1 MNPPAIPS
9 GVLALM
15 GDAVRRHREAERR
28 CLDLLLAEGFQ
39 LVLLPVLEYEQDQ
52 PGAGYRFV
60 DRSGQVV
67 ALRTD
72 FTPLA
77 ARVLAPTLD
86 ALALP
91 LSVCYSG
98 EVVRPQPHRLR
109 QLPELYQL
117 GFERY
122 GVSAGAAA
130 SLALTLRLAQA
141 TGVDVGSCHV
151 TVSVAGMA
159 QQILA
164 RILGE
169 VPGAELVELMRVRD
183 LDGLREATGVAGA
196 PLAALESALF
206 DGRDSDWAE
215 TLGVRDE
222 VEGLVPVLEE
232 AAAGGVP
239 ASIEVAPRLAGDY
252 YRGAVFSLWGRRTR
266 AVIAGGG
273 DYVVALG
280 RGAVSASGAC
290 LSLGI
295 TLEEAALPPNPGTG
309 DRGPG
314 TGGDETGHTAGRSSR
329 EPVARSP
336 VPGPRSPEGEGGGC

>member
-1 MNPPAIPS
+1 MNAPAIPS

-15 GDAVRRHREAERR
+15 GGAVSRQREAERR

-39 LVLLPVLEYEQDQ
+39 LVLLPVLEYEQEQ

-77 ARVLAPTLD
+77 ARVLAPTL
-86 ALALP
+86 ASAALP
-91 LSVCYSG
+91 LEVCYAG

-122 GVSAGAAA
+122 GVAAGAAS
-130 SLALTLRLAQA
+130 SLALTLRLAREA
-141 TGVDVGSCHV
+141 GVDVAACHV
-151 TVSVAGMA
+151 TASVAG
-159 QQILA
+159 LA
-164 RILGE
+164 ERMLAGVLGKPPAEE
-169 VPGAELVELMRVRD
+169 VVELMRVRD
-183 LDGLREATGVAGA
+183 LEGLSEATGAGGA
-196 PLAALESALF
+196 ALAALEAALF
-206 DGRDSDWAE
+206 DGDGGDWADA
-215 TLGVRDE
+215 LGVRSELAALD
-222 VEGLVPVLEE
+222 GVL
-232 AAAGGVP
+232 AAAAAAGVP

-273 DYVVALG
+273 DYEVGLAG
-280 RGAVSASGAC
+280 GAVPATGAC

-295 TLEEAALPPNPGTG
+295 TLEEA
-309 DRGPG
+309 
-314 TGGDETGHTAGRSSR
+314 
-329 EPVARSP
+329 V
-336 VPGPRSPEGEGGGC
+336 

>member
-1 MNPPAIPS
+1 VNAPAIPS

-15 GDAVRRHREAERR
+15 GDAVLRQREAEQR
-28 CLDLLLAEGFQ
+28 CLDVLLAEGFQ

-77 ARVLAPTLD
+77 ARMLAPTLD

-130 SLALTLRLAQA
+130 SLALTLRLARLA
-141 TGVDVGSCHV
+141 GVDVAGCHV
-151 TVSVAGMA
+151 TVSVAGLA
-159 QQILA
+159 ERIVA
-164 RILGE
+164 RISGE
-169 VPGAELVELMRVRD
+169 APDRELVEMMRVHD
-183 LDGLREATGVAGA
+183 LDGLREATGLGGA
-196 PLAALESALF
+196 TLAALEAALF
-206 DGRDSDWAE
+206 DGGDGGWAE
-215 TLGVRDE
+215 TLGVQDE
-222 VEGLVPVLEE
+222 LAALAPVLE
-232 AAAGGVP
+232 AATGAGVP
-239 ASIEVAPRLAGDY
+239 ASVEVAPRLAGDY

-280 RGAVSASGAC
+280 RGAVSATGAC

-295 TLEEAALPPNPGTG
+295 TLEESANPGTG
-309 DRGPG
+309 HRAPGSERPLPPNTEDGRGP
-314 TGGDETGHTAGRSSR
+314 E
-329 EPVARSP
+329 
-336 VPGPRSPEGEGGGC
+336 PGPRSPGGGGGGC

>member
-1 MNPPAIPS
+1 VNAPAIPS

-15 GDAVRRHREAERR
+15 GDAARRQREAEQR
-28 CLDLLLAEGFQ
+28 CLELLLAEGFQ
-39 LVLLPVLEYEQDQ
+39 LVLLPVLEYEQDS

-77 ARVLAPTLD
+77 ARMLAPTL
-86 ALALP
+86 AAVAPP
-91 LSVCYSG
+91 LSVCYAG

-122 GVSAGAAA
+122 GMSAGAAA

-141 TGVDVGSCHV
+141 AGVDIAACHV
-151 TVSVAGMA
+151 TASVAGLA
-159 QQILA
+159 ERILA
-164 RILGE
+164 KIIEG
-169 VPGAELVELMRVRD
+169 PPDDELVELLRVRD
-183 LDGLREATGVAGA
+183 LDRLQEVAGVRGTTLDA
-196 PLAALESALF
+196 LAAALF
-206 DGRDSDWAE
+206 DGDDGPWAD

-222 VEGLVPVLEE
+222 LAALAPVLET
-232 AAAGGVP
+232 AARSGVP

-273 DYVVALG
+273 DYEVALG
-280 RGAVSASGAC
+280 RDAVPATGAC

-295 TLEEAALPPNPGTG
+295 ALEEAT
-309 DRGPG
+309 
-314 TGGDETGHTAGRSSR
+314 
-329 EPVARSP
+329 
-336 VPGPRSPEGEGGGC
+336 

>member
-1 MNPPAIPS
+1 VNAPAIPS

-15 GDAVRRHREAERR
+15 GDAARRQREAEHR

-39 LVLLPVLEYEQDQ
+39 LVLLPVLEYEQDA

-77 ARVLAPTLD
+77 ARMLAPTLD
-86 ALALP
+86 TLALP
-91 LSVCYSG
+91 LSVCYAG

-122 GVSAGAAA
+122 GINAGAAT

-141 TGVDVGSCHV
+141 AGVDIAACHV
-151 TVSVAGMA
+151 TASVAGLA
-159 QQILA
+159 ERILA

-169 VPGAELVELMRVRD
+169 APGGELVELMRVRD
-183 LDGLREATGVAGA
+183 LDGLREATGVGGTIF
-196 PLAALESALF
+196 AALESALF
-206 DGRDSDWAE
+206 DGADGDWADV
-215 TLGVRDE
+215 LGVRDE
-222 VEGLVPVLEE
+222 MEGLAPVLE
-232 AAAGGVP
+232 AAASVSVP

-273 DYVVALG
+273 DYEVALG
-280 RGAVSASGAC
+280 RDAVPATGAC

-295 TLEEAALPPNPGTG
+295 ALEEAT
-309 DRGPG
+309 
-314 TGGDETGHTAGRSSR
+314 
-329 EPVARSP
+329 
-336 VPGPRSPEGEGGGC
+336 